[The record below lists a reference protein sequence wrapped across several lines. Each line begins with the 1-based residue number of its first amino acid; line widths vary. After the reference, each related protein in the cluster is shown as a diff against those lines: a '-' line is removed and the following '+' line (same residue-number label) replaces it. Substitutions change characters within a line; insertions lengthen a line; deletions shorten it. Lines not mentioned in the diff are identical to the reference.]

1 MHNKILWR
9 TFAVSTSL
17 GLAVVNSS
25 CGSESDRASSGT
37 GTSGE
42 SGLGADGGNAIGS
55 SARVPVGS
63 PDDGSN
69 ASASPTEDSSVA
81 SASSAS
87 SVASA
92 SSTYASGDPS
102 SAGASGGSATIDP
115 GGMNSSR
122 EAGVSDAESPEA
134 PAAIGPSDSAQPGVE
149 ASQAGDSSAAAC
161 AGGRIGMAS
170 DAAGASSTPVRGFGT
185 VEFSASTTTEIVGL
199 ETTLTVPPEPPP
211 SGTLFLWPGLQPLRG
226 GRNYSP
232 IGNGVLQSVLTWG
245 GTCAPTAPNTYAS
258 WWVSGQYVNT
268 YASYMGHTGCL
279 GGEGIDV
286 EVGDTL
292 HMTMTLRG
300 TLWSQVVVDE
310 TSGRVATFD
319 IDMLG
324 QAQNWAL
331 FIIEQPSQKPVSDVV
346 FSSTKLTF
354 LAPDPAACQPTSR
367 GTNDYFAAPQS
378 SPDGTQCC
386 VSRIVLRAQGVS
398 PTTPDA
404 P

>member
-1 MHNKILWR
+1 MPDEID
-9 TFAVSTSL
+9 APDAP
-17 GLAVVNSS
+17 G
-25 CGSESDRASSGT
+25 RA
-37 GTSGE
+37 
-42 SGLGADGGNAIGS
+42 
-55 SARVPVGS
+55 
-63 PDDGSN
+63 
-69 ASASPTEDSSVA
+69 
-81 SASSAS
+81 
-87 SVASA
+87 
-92 SSTYASGDPS
+92 
-102 SAGASGGSATIDP
+102 
-115 GGMNSSR
+115 M
-122 EAGVSDAESPEA
+122 
-134 PAAIGPSDSAQPGVE
+134 E
-149 ASQAGDSSAAAC
+149 ASQAGDSSASAC

-170 DAAGASSTPVRGFGT
+170 DAAGASTTPVRGFGT
-185 VEFSASTTTEIVGL
+185 VEFSASTSTEIVGL
-199 ETTLTVPPEPPP
+199 ETTLTVPAKPPP

-226 GRNYSP
+226 GANYSP

-279 GGEGIDV
+279 GGEGIDA

-331 FIIEQPSQKPVSDVV
+331 FIIEQPSQKPVSDIV
-346 FSSTKLTF
+346 FTSTKLTF
-354 LAPDPAACQPTSR
+354 LAPDPAACQPTAR
-367 GTNDYFAAPQS
+367 GTDDYFAAPQS

-398 PTTPDA
+398 PTTSNA